1 MEEKITFEQLKEFQK
16 IMKTSRKILD
26 AADQVADI
34 FETLIDEITKSIPG
48 WVWEWDF
55 EDATDEEIN
64 LLLLDSSLE
73 ENHGA

>member
-16 IMKTSRKILD
+16 IMKTSRKISH

-34 FETLIDEITKSIPG
+34 FETLIDEITKNIPG
-48 WVWEWDF
+48 WAWEWGF